1 MSELEEE
8 GVGRNVLVTR
18 GGESVCGHGGARGG
32 CRHRGEDTVH
42 LGSFWGRWALTQCPQ
57 LTTMVQAPRPQQEGG
72 SALPQACAASLSP
85 STCQLLWAG
94 GLLPAALQ
102 RTRLHLLSNDRDTH
116 TQGRGP

>member
-18 GGESVCGHGGARGG
+18 GGESVRGHGGSWRLQPQRGG
-32 CRHRGEDTVH
+32 HSA
-42 LGSFWGRWALTQCPQ
+42 LGVLLGCWALTPCPQ
-57 LTTMVQAPRPQQEGG
+57 LTTTVQAPRPWQEGG
-72 SALPQACAASLSP
+72 SALPRARAALLSP

-94 GLLPAALQ
+94 GSLPAALQ